1 MTEYKLVVVGGKYEL
16 VSGLSGVPPSRDGPT
31 SMAGRR
37 ANHRC
42 GGRYRLAG
50 SSRLGSVPCRTG
62 PRHPVET
69 PAPHVPRPRPRTIV
83 RPLTTVTVLRVSL
96 PRHTMY
102 LWPVCVRSAHKLPFV
117 DKTTLPRSSVN
128 QCFIPSNRFLG
139 ILTVW
144 RISDY
149 CFVFGHFKIADY
161 SRIVLSAQPFMFVLT
176 GPLFFSYSH
185 LNLKSILFNMMIG

>member
-50 SSRLGSVPCRTG
+50 SSRLGSVPCLTG

-69 PAPHVPRPRPRTIV
+69 PATRPKT
-83 RPLTTVTVLRVSL
+83 LTKNNCPSL
-96 PRHTMY
+96 DHCYGLASVVAPYSDTPCTCD
-102 LWPVCVRSAHKLPFV
+102 PVCVRSAHKLSFI

-128 QCFIPSNRFLG
+128 QCFIPSNRFLV
-139 ILTVW
+139 ILSLESSLAYL
-144 RISDY
+144 RLLF
-149 CFVFGHFKIADY
+149 CF
-161 SRIVLSAQPFMFVLT
+161 
-176 GPLFFSYSH
+176 
-185 LNLKSILFNMMIG
+185 